1 MAMMSGCRYRWL
13 VALMAVML
21 VGCGGGTLDGT
32 GSEEVISFTADD
44 VARFRSLVEEA
55 SVAGPGSGLVLDL
68 PVASS
73 GTVTVPVIDLSQVA
87 LFNTLREEPGA
98 EGMSLFKVTNDFV
111 NVRSEPRV
119 TATQVGR
126 LERGA
131 ALTVLDYPDAAWA
144 HVKLPD
150 GQEGYVSLRHIA
162 KLTAEERLADERKAF
177 EGQYFVDFGFLNVR
191 TQPDTNAEKIGE
203 LPGQAIIKPLHLD
216 EVWARIPFNGRE
228 GYVARQYLSPFQ
240 PQFLVRQD
248 HYDLPIL
255 HYRAETPGMIDALVK
270 HLESLNTAGY
280 NFMTLRD
287 FQDHVL
293 EQEERDVRLT
303 PRSIV
308 ITVSGITA
316 DNIEEI
322 SSAFRASS
330 AVATLFIPSGQVGPT
345 GITTQSIQ
353 TLRANGF
360 DLASGAHSGDDLRS
374 LTNAQL
380 ELEVQQSRGLLEDQ
394 GAGQIMALAYP
405 FGGVNERV
413 KEKTASAGYLFG
425 LGNREGTSIRRSEF
439 LDMPN
444 LPITADMT
452 IEALLAKLAPQ

>member
-1 MAMMSGCRYRWL
+1 MMSGCRYRWL

-162 KLTAEERLADERKAF
+162 MSLAM
-177 EGQYFVDFGFLNVR
+177 
-191 TQPDTNAEKIGE
+191 
-203 LPGQAIIKPLHLD
+203 
-216 EVWARIPFNGRE
+216 WGRE
-228 GYVARQYLSPFQ
+228 
-240 PQFLVRQD
+240 
-248 HYDLPIL
+248 
-255 HYRAETPGMIDALVK
+255 K
-270 HLESLNTAGY
+270 K
-280 NFMTLRD
+280 
-287 FQDHVL
+287 
-293 EQEERDVRLT
+293 
-303 PRSIV
+303 
-308 ITVSGITA
+308 
-316 DNIEEI
+316 
-322 SSAFRASS
+322 
-330 AVATLFIPSGQVGPT
+330 PSFP
-345 GITTQSIQ
+345 
-353 TLRANGF
+353 
-360 DLASGAHSGDDLRS
+360 
-374 LTNAQL
+374 
-380 ELEVQQSRGLLEDQ
+380 SR
-394 GAGQIMALAYP
+394 
-405 FGGVNERV
+405 
-413 KEKTASAGYLFG
+413 
-425 LGNREGTSIRRSEF
+425 
-439 LDMPN
+439 
-444 LPITADMT
+444 
-452 IEALLAKLAPQ
+452 